1 MKSIL
6 STVLLYLVEYYTAN
20 CVSWIPRL
28 TLLDLQIGLMNAF
41 LEWNF
46 FVHRVLTIVFPFPLG
61 WENPCF
67 SMKNQEE
74 KCWKELSSHS
84 KERGMSL

>member
-28 TLLDLQIGLMNAF
+28 TLLDLQIGIMSTLS
-41 LEWNF
+41 EWNLF
-46 FVHRVLTIVFPFPLG
+46 ICRGLTVLFNLFSLRPFHYPSG
-61 WENPCF
+61 YI
-67 SMKNQEE
+67 K
-74 KCWKELSSHS
+74 
-84 KERGMSL
+84 

>member
-41 LEWNF
+41 LEWNSF
-46 FVHRVLTIVFPFPLG
+46 AYRGRTVL
-61 WENPCF
+61 
-67 SMKNQEE
+67 
-74 KCWKELSSHS
+74 
-84 KERGMSL
+84 

>member
-1 MKSIL
+1 
-6 STVLLYLVEYYTAN
+6 
-20 CVSWIPRL
+20 
-28 TLLDLQIGLMNAF
+28 MNAF
-41 LEWNF
+41 SEWNF
-46 FVHRVLTIVFPFPLG
+46 FVHRVLTVVFPFPLG